1 MTAPLDSDPERER
14 LLFLARVVER
24 ELGCLEDTDRRLFAL
39 PMTAERTASLRAD
52 ALLAERVDAFVAR
65 LARLQDT
72 LGDKLLPSLLRW
84 LGDRPGP
91 YIDNLNAAERQG
103 WVRSSARWLALRR
116 LRNQM
121 VHEYVE
127 DFVVLADA
135 LNAAHDGITQLS
147 SAAAAMR
154 AEIDRRAAASS

>member
-1 MTAPLDSDPERER
+1 VTTRS
-14 LLFLARVVER
+14 
-24 ELGCLEDTDRRLFAL
+24 
-39 PMTAERTASLRAD
+39 
-52 ALLAERVDAFVAR
+52 
-65 LARLQDT
+65 
-72 LGDKLLPSLLRW
+72 
-84 LGDRPGP
+84 
-91 YIDNLNAAERQG
+91 AAIWIG
-103 WVRSSARWLALRR
+103 WWSRSSALRR